1 LQKGVK
7 QTGVVGTAATGI
19 GTAACL
25 AESWE
30 KVVIQMQ
37 LRLVGCLVTF
47 AYRPIIRQE
56 NVPAKIRAALREDV
70 LTARA
75 PSFPGARAFTSSTVG
90 CLHLSA

>member
-47 AYRPIIRQE
+47 AST
-56 NVPAKIRAALREDV
+56 ASKIHE
-70 LTARA
+70 LTTI
-75 PSFPGARAFTSSTVG
+75 S
-90 CLHLSA
+90 